1 MSNTTIIIL
10 IVVLFLVFGGGRR
23 LLLEKT
29 TVGVVSHILTLY
41 ICGGHEGAFGGE
53 VCPEEQASGSL
64 MDREGGFVGE

>member
-1 MSNTTIIIL
+1 M
-10 IVVLFLVFGGGRR
+10 
-23 LLLEKT
+23 EKT